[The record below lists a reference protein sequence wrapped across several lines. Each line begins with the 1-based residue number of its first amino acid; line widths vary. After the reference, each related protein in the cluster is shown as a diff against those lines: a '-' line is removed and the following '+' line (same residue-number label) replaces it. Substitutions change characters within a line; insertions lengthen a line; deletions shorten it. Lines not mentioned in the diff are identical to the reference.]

1 MPNRIVLGI
10 DAGGTFTDFVLVEL
24 EPNVRIRIHK
34 TLSTPHAP
42 EEAIIQ
48 GMESL
53 GFGDDQARSALVI
66 VHGSTVATNAALE
79 GKFARTV
86 YISNR
91 GFKDVLSLG
100 RQTRPSLYALEFP
113 PQPEPVPAELCL
125 ETGGRIAADGSI
137 LDDLDASDI
146 EELISSLKELKPD
159 AVAINLLFS
168 FLDESFEKR
177 ITEAIERS
185 IPGLFV
191 SRSSQVLPVYK
202 EYERGIATWLNSA
215 LGPVVSG
222 YVGRLK
228 SALKETPIQ
237 IMQSSGETLLAEAAA
252 KSAVNLLL
260 SGPAGGLNAIKY
272 IGEQIGE
279 ANFISFDMG
288 GTSTDVALI
297 EGRIA
302 TTNEGHI
309 GPYPVGVPMVDMH
322 TIGAGGGSIAYIDRG
337 GILQVG
343 PKSAG
348 AEPGPACYGKGGLV
362 PTVTDANLV
371 LGRLVSDSRLAG
383 DLILKVEL
391 AREVIGPL
399 ATALSMS
406 VEETALGII
415 RIANQHMARALR
427 LISVNRGH
435 DPRDFQLVCFGG
447 AGGLHVCELA
457 ESMLMDKAIVP
468 IHGGVFSALGMVV
481 AKKGRQLSKTIN
493 ILESKAESPFIEQA
507 YCDLEIRSVDE
518 LRSQGITEVE
528 LGEMC
533 IERRADIR
541 YVGQSFTLSV
551 AWQGLKQAF
560 AEFSSLHQQ
569 RYGYQLDAHAEIV
582 NIQITPKVPGEEFS
596 LPKLKASKPC
606 NVSSNT
612 KVYGYADY
620 VRCYERSD
628 LSRGQRLAGPCIVK
642 EYSATTYLGENWC
655 GTIDE
660 FGNICLKRKNGQ
672 DLS

>member
-1 MPNRIVLGI
+1 MPLSNRIVLGI

-24 EPNVRIRIHK
+24 GPQVRIKIHK
-34 TLSTPHAP
+34 TLSTPDAP
-42 EEAIIQ
+42 EKAILR

-53 GFGDDQARSALVI
+53 GFGDEQARSALAI

-113 PQPEPVPAELCL
+113 EQPDPVPPELCL
-125 ETGGRIAADGSI
+125 ETGGRVAADGSI
-137 LDDLDASDI
+137 LEDLTEADLQ
-146 EELISSLKELKPD
+146 ELISSLKSLKPD

-168 FLDESFEKR
+168 FADESFEKR
-177 ITEAIERS
+177 IAEAISAS
-185 IPGLFV
+185 IPELLV
-191 SRSSQVLPVYK
+191 SRSSEVLPVYK
-202 EYERGIATWLNSA
+202 EYERGIATWLNAA

-228 SALKETPIQ
+228 SALQIPIQ
-237 IMQSSGETLLAEAAA
+237 IMQSSGETLSADAAA

-279 ANFISFDMG
+279 HKLISFDMG

-322 TIGAGGGSIAYIDRG
+322 TIGAGGGSIATIDKG

-348 AEPGPACYGKGGLV
+348 ADPGPACYGKGGLM
-362 PTVTDANLV
+362 PTVTDANIV
-371 LGRLVSDSRLAG
+371 LGRLVSESKLAD
-383 DLILKVEL
+383 DLIMNADL
-391 AREVIGPL
+391 AKAAISPL

-406 VEETALGII
+406 IEETALGII

-427 LISVNRGH
+427 LISVNRGY

-447 AGGLHVCELA
+447 AGGLQVCELA

-468 IHGGVFSALGMVV
+468 IHGGVLSALGMVV
-481 AKKGRQLSKTIN
+481 AKKGRQFSKTIN
-493 ILESKAESPFIEQA
+493 VLERKAQLPFIEQA
-507 YCDLEIRSVDE
+507 YRDLETRAVDE
-518 LRSQGITEVE
+518 LRSEDIAEGALAEVN
-528 LGEMC
+528 
-533 IERRADIR
+533 IEWRADIR

-551 AWQGLKQAF
+551 AWQGVKQTF
-560 AEFSSLHQQ
+560 IDFSSLHQQ
-569 RYGYQLDAHAEIV
+569 RYGYQLDAEAEIV
-582 NIQITPKVPGEEFS
+582 NIQIIPKVAGEEFG
-596 LPKLKASKPC
+596 LPKLEASKPC
-606 NVSSNT
+606 NVSTNV
-612 KVYGYADY
+612 KVYGYAGY
-620 VRCYERSD
+620 VCCYERSD
-628 LSRGQRLAGPCIVK
+628 LSTGEQIVGPCIVK

-655 GTIDE
+655 GVIDE
-660 FGNICLKRKNGQ
+660 FGNICLERKK
-672 DLS
+672 

>member
-24 EPNVRIRIHK
+24 EPKVRITIHK
-34 TLSTPHAP
+34 TLSTPDAP
-42 EEAIIQ
+42 EKAIIQ

-79 GKFARTV
+79 GNFARTV

-100 RQTRPSLYALEFP
+100 RQTRPSLYGLEFP
-113 PQPEPVPAELCL
+113 PQREPVPSQLCL
-125 ETGGRIAADGSI
+125 ETGGRVAADGTT
-137 LDDLDASDI
+137 LDELTESDI
-146 EELISSLKELKPD
+146 EELISSLKELKPE
-159 AVAINLLFS
+159 AVAVNLLFS
-168 FLDESFEKR
+168 FLDESFEKK
-177 ITEAIERS
+177 ITDAIASS
-185 IPGLFV
+185 IPSLFV
-191 SRSSQVLPVYK
+191 SRSSEVLPVYK

-228 SALKETPIQ
+228 SALQTPIQ
-237 IMQSSGETLLAEAAA
+237 IMQSSGETLSADRAG

-272 IGEQIGE
+272 IGEQIGYE
-279 ANFISFDMG
+279 NLISFDMG

-302 TTNEGHI
+302 TTSEGQI

-322 TIGAGGGSIAYIDRG
+322 TIGAGGGSIATIDSG

-348 AEPGPACYGKGGLV
+348 AEPGPACYGKGGLL

-371 LGRLVSDSRLAG
+371 LGRLVAESKLAG
-383 DLILKVEL
+383 DLIMNVAL
-391 AREVIGPL
+391 AREAIARL
-399 ATALSMS
+399 ARALNMS

-468 IHGGVFSALGMVV
+468 IHGGVLSALGMVV
-481 AKKGRQLSKTIN
+481 AKKGRQFSKTIN
-493 ILESKAESPFIEQA
+493 ILEQKAELSFIEIA
-507 YCDLEIRSVDE
+507 YSELETRAVSE
-518 LRSQGITEVE
+518 LRSEGITDAE

-541 YVGQSFTLSV
+541 YAGQSFTLSV
-551 AWQGLKQAF
+551 AWQGLKQTF
-560 AEFSSLHQQ
+560 VEFSSLHQQ
-569 RYGYQLDAHAEIV
+569 RYGYQLDAYSEIV
-582 NIQITPKVPGEEFS
+582 NIQIIPKIAGEEFS

-606 NVSSNT
+606 NVSSNV
-612 KVYGYADY
+612 KVYGCGDY
-620 VRCYERSD
+620 VECYERSD
-628 LSRGQRLAGPCIVK
+628 LSAGQQLPGPCIIK
-642 EYSATTYLGENWC
+642 EYSATTYLGEDWR
-655 GTIDE
+655 GFIDE
-660 FGNICLKRKNGQ
+660 FGNICLERKN
-672 DLS
+672 

>member
-1 MPNRIVLGI
+1 LSNRIVLGI

-24 EPNVRIRIHK
+24 GAQVRIKIHK
-34 TLSTPHAP
+34 TLSTPDAP
-42 EEAIIQ
+42 EKAIIR

-53 GFGDDQARSALVI
+53 GFGDDQARSCLVI

-100 RQTRPSLYALEFP
+100 RQTRPSLYALEFSE
-113 PQPEPVPAELCL
+113 QPEPVPPQLCL

-137 LDDLDASDI
+137 LEDLTESDLQ
-146 EELISSLKELKPD
+146 ELISSLKKLKPD

-168 FLDESFEKR
+168 FVDDSFEKR
-177 ITEAIERS
+177 ITEAINAS
-185 IPGLFV
+185 IPELLV
-191 SRSSQVLPVYK
+191 SRSSEVLPVYK
-202 EYERGIATWLNSA
+202 EYERGIATWLNAA

-228 SALKETPIQ
+228 SALQTPIQ
-237 IMQSSGETLLAEAAA
+237 IMQSSGETLSADTAA

-279 ANFISFDMG
+279 KSLISFDMG

-322 TIGAGGGSIAYIDRG
+322 TIGAGGGSIAYIDKG

-348 AEPGPACYGKGGLV
+348 ADPGPACYGKGGLV
-362 PTVTDANLV
+362 PTVTDANIV
-371 LGRLVSDSRLAG
+371 LGRLVSEFKLAD
-383 DLILKVEL
+383 DLIMNVDL
-391 AREVIGPL
+391 AKAAISPL
-399 ATALSMS
+399 AMALSLS
-406 VEETALGII
+406 IEETALGII

-427 LISVNRGH
+427 LISVNRGY

-457 ESMLMDKAIVP
+457 ESMLMDRAIVP
-468 IHGGVFSALGMVV
+468 VHGGVLSALGMVV
-481 AKKGRQLSKTIN
+481 AKKGRQFSKTIN
-493 ILESKAESPFIEQA
+493 ILERKAELQAIEQA
-507 YCDLEIRSVDE
+507 YLDLESKAVDE
-518 LRSQGITEVE
+518 LRAEGIAEAV
-528 LGEMC
+528 LGEAH

-551 AWQGLKQAF
+551 AWQGLKQTF
-560 AEFSSLHQQ
+560 TDFSSLHQQ
-569 RYGYQLDAHAEIV
+569 RYGYQLDADTEIV
-582 NIQITPKVPGEEFS
+582 NIQIIPKVAGEEFG

-606 NVSSNT
+606 NVSSNV
-612 KVYGYADY
+612 KVYGYAGY
-620 VRCYERSD
+620 VYCYERSD
-628 LSRGQRLAGPCIVK
+628 LSRGQQIVGPCIIK

-655 GTIDE
+655 GVIDE
-660 FGNICLKRKNGQ
+660 FGNICLEHKSHQ
-672 DLS
+672 ELS

>member
-1 MPNRIVLGI
+1 MPLPNRNVLGI
-10 DAGGTFTDFVLVEL
+10 DAGGTFTDFVLLEL
-24 EPNVRIRIHK
+24 GPEVRIRIHK
-34 TLSTPHAP
+34 TLSTPDAP
-42 EEAIIQ
+42 EKAIIQ

-53 GFGDDQARSALVI
+53 GFTDDKARSALVI
-66 VHGSTVATNAALE
+66 VHGSTVATNATLE

-113 PQPEPVPAELCL
+113 AQPEPVPSELCL

-137 LDDLDASDI
+137 LEDLTDSDI
-146 EELISSLKELKPD
+146 ETLISSLKELKPE
-159 AVAINLLFS
+159 AVAVNLLFS

-177 ITEAIERS
+177 IADAIAN
-185 IPGLFV
+185 PDLFV
-191 SRSSQVLPVYK
+191 SRSSEVLPVYK
-202 EYERGIATWLNSA
+202 EYERGIATWLNASLA
-215 LGPVVSG
+215 PVVSG

-228 SALKETPIQ
+228 AALQIPIQ
-237 IMQSSGETLLAEAAA
+237 IMQSSGETLSAEAAV

-279 ANFISFDMG
+279 ENFISFDMG

-348 AEPGPACYGKGGLV
+348 AAPGPACYGRGGV
-362 PTVTDANLV
+362 EPTVTDANLV
-371 LGRLVSDSRLAG
+371 LGRLVSESKLAG
-383 DLILKVEL
+383 DLSLNPGL
-391 AREVIGPL
+391 ARGAIEPL
-399 ATALSMS
+399 ATSLRLTI
-406 VEETALGII
+406 EETALGII
-415 RIANQHMARALR
+415 RIANQHMSRALR

-468 IHGGVFSALGMVV
+468 IHGGVLSALGMVV
-481 AKKGRQLSKTIN
+481 AKKGRQFSKTVN
-493 ILESKAESPFIEQA
+493 ISEQKVELPAIEKAFCELELRAI
-507 YCDLEIRSVDE
+507 DE
-518 LRSQGITEVE
+518 LRSEGITEIE
-528 LGEMC
+528 LGEIS

-551 AWQGLKQAF
+551 AWQGLQQTFSKF
-560 AEFSSLHQQ
+560 ASLHQQ
-569 RYGYQLDAHAEIV
+569 RYGYQLDVHTEIV
-582 NIQITPKVPGEEFS
+582 NIQIMPKVSGEEFD
-596 LPKLKASKPC
+596 LPTLKTSKPG
-606 NVSSNT
+606 NVSSNVE
-612 KVYGYADY
+612 VYGYENN
-620 VRCYERSD
+620 VRCYERSN
-628 LSRGQRLAGPCIVK
+628 LSAGQELKGPCIVK
-642 EYSATTYLGENWC
+642 EYSATTYLGEHWC
-655 GTIDE
+655 ATVDE
-660 FGNICLKRKNGQ
+660 FGNICLKRNN
-672 DLS
+672 

>member
-1 MPNRIVLGI
+1 MSNRIVLGI

-24 EPNVRIRIHK
+24 APKVRITIHK

-42 EEAIIQ
+42 EQAILQ

-53 GFGDDQARSALVI
+53 GFGEDQARAALVI

-100 RQTRPSLYALEFP
+100 RQTRPSLYALEFS
-113 PQPEPVPAELCL
+113 PQLEPVPSELCL
-125 ETGGRIAADGSI
+125 ETGGRVAADGST
-137 LDDLDASDI
+137 LEDLTESDI
-146 EELISSLKELKPD
+146 EQLIRSLEELKPE

-177 ITEAIERS
+177 IAEAVTIS
-185 IPGLFV
+185 NPSLFV

-228 SALKETPIQ
+228 SAVQTPIQ
-237 IMQSSGETLLAEAAA
+237 IMQSSGETLSADAAA

-279 ANFISFDMG
+279 KNFISFDMG

-302 TTNEGHI
+302 TTNEGYI

-322 TIGAGGGSIAYIDRG
+322 TIGAGGGSIAYVDRG

-348 AEPGPACYGKGGLV
+348 AEPGPACYGKGGLM

-371 LGRLVSDSRLAG
+371 LGRLVSESRLAG
-383 DLILKVEL
+383 DLILNVEF
-391 AREVIGPL
+391 ARAAIDTL
-399 ATALSMS
+399 ATALTLS

-457 ESMLMDKAIVP
+457 QSMLMDKAIVP
-468 IHGGVFSALGMVV
+468 IHGGVLSALGMVV
-481 AKKGRQLSKTIN
+481 AKKGRQFSKTIN
-493 ILESKAESPFIEQA
+493 IIERKADLSFIEKAYCELESRAI
-507 YCDLEIRSVDE
+507 DE
-518 LRSQGITEVE
+518 LRSEGVTEAE
-528 LGEMC
+528 LDGMC

-551 AWQGLKQAF
+551 AWQGLKQTF
-560 AEFSSLHQQ
+560 AGFSSLHQQ
-569 RYGYQLDAHAEIV
+569 RYGYDLDANTEIV
-582 NIQITPKVPGEEFS
+582 NIQIMPKVTGVEFD
-596 LPKLKASKPC
+596 LPKLEASKHC
-606 NVSSNT
+606 NVSSNV
-612 KVYGYADY
+612 KVYGYAGY
-620 VRCYERSD
+620 VLCYERTH
-628 LSRGQRLAGPCIVK
+628 LSAGQQLRGPCIVK
-642 EYSATTYLGENWC
+642 EYSATTYLSEGWC
-655 GTIDE
+655 GVIDE
-660 FGNICLKRKNGQ
+660 FGNICLGRSNQQ
-672 DLS
+672 DI

>member
-1 MPNRIVLGI
+1 MPDKIILGI
-10 DAGGTFTDFVLVEL
+10 DAGGTFTDFVSVEL
-24 EPNVRIRIHK
+24 EPEVRIRIHK
-34 TLSTPHAP
+34 TLSTPQAP
-42 EEAIIQ
+42 EKAIIQ
-48 GMESL
+48 GMEAL
-53 GFGDDQARSALVI
+53 GLSGDRARSALVI

-113 PQPEPVPAELCL
+113 PQLEPVAEQYCL
-125 ETGGRIAADGSI
+125 ETGGRIAADGSV
-137 LDDLDASDI
+137 LEDLTALDI
-146 EELISSLKELKPD
+146 EQLIDSLKELKPE

-168 FLDESFEKR
+168 FLDEGFEKR
-177 ITEAIERS
+177 IADS
-185 IPGLFV
+185 IAVSLPDLFV

-202 EYERGIATWLNSA
+202 EYERGIATWLNAA

-228 SALKETPIQ
+228 SELKETPIQ
-237 IMQSSGETLLAEAAA
+237 IMQSSGETLSADRAAT
-252 KSAVNLLL
+252 SAVNLLL

-272 IGEQIGE
+272 LGEQKGE
-279 ANFISFDMG
+279 NNFISFDMG

-322 TIGAGGGSIAYIDRG
+322 TIGAGGGSIAYMDSG

-343 PKSAG
+343 PASAG
-348 AEPGPACYGKGGLV
+348 AEPGPACYGRGGLS

-371 LGRLVSDSRLAG
+371 LGRLMHGTKLAG
-383 DLILKVEL
+383 DLTLDVGL
-391 AREVIGPL
+391 AREAIKCL
-399 ATALSMS
+399 ALALSLS
-406 VEETALGII
+406 IENTALGII

-447 AGGLHVCELA
+447 AGGLHVCDLA

-468 IHGGVFSALGMVV
+468 IYGGVLSALGMVV
-481 AKKGRQLSKTIN
+481 ANKGRQFSKTVN
-493 ILESKAESPFIEQA
+493 VLEQEAGLFSIQGAYAE
-507 YCDLEIRSVDE
+507 LEIRAKNE
-518 LRSQGITEVE
+518 LLAEGITDLEMSE
-528 LGEMC
+528 LG

-541 YVGQSFTLSV
+541 YIGQSFTLSV
-551 AWQGLKQAF
+551 AWQGLEKTFAAF
-560 AEFSSLHQQ
+560 SVLHQQ
-569 RYGYQLDAHAEIV
+569 RYGYQLDALAEIV
-582 NIQITPKVPGEEFS
+582 NVQILPKIPRQEFN
-596 LPKLKASKPC
+596 LPKLVEGKSC
-606 NVSSNT
+606 NFYADT
-612 KVYGYADY
+612 KVYGYQER
-620 VRCYERSD
+620 VLCYERRD
-628 LSRGQRLAGPCIVK
+628 LVAGQKLNGPCIVK
-642 EYSATTYLGENWC
+642 EYSATTILSLDWFAI
-655 GTIDE
+655 IDE
-660 FGNICLKRKNGQ
+660 FGNICLEKKSERKKK
-672 DLS
+672 

>member
-1 MPNRIVLGI
+1 MPLPNRNVLGI

-24 EPNVRIRIHK
+24 GSELRVRIHK
-34 TLSTPHAP
+34 TLSTPDAP
-42 EEAIIQ
+42 EKAIIQ

-53 GFGDDQARSALVI
+53 GFADDKARAALVI
-66 VHGSTVATNAALE
+66 VHGSTVATNATLE

-113 PQPEPVPAELCL
+113 AQPEPVPSELCL
-125 ETGGRIAADGSI
+125 ETGGRIAADGST
-137 LDDLDASDI
+137 LEDLTELDI
-146 EELISSLKELKPD
+146 ETLISSLKELKPE
-159 AVAINLLFS
+159 AVAVNLLFS
-168 FLDESFEKR
+168 FLDESFEKK
-177 ITEAIERS
+177 IVDAIA
-185 IPGLFV
+185 IANPDLFV
-191 SRSSQVLPVYK
+191 SRSSEVLPVYK
-202 EYERGIATWLNSA
+202 EYERGIATWLNAS

-228 SALKETPIQ
+228 TALQTPIQ
-237 IMQSSGETLLAEAAA
+237 IMQSSGETVSSEAAA

-279 ANFISFDMG
+279 ENFISFDMG

-348 AEPGPACYGKGGLV
+348 AAPGPACYGRGGAE

-371 LGRLVSDSRLAG
+371 LGRLVSESKLAG
-383 DLILKVEL
+383 DLSLNSGL
-391 AREVIGPL
+391 ARGAIEPL
-399 ATALSMS
+399 ATSLRLTI
-406 VEETALGII
+406 EETALGII
-415 RIANQHMARALR
+415 RIANQHMSRALR

-468 IHGGVFSALGMVV
+468 IHGGVLSALGMVV
-481 AKKGRQLSKTIN
+481 AKKGRQFSKTVN
-493 ILESKAESPFIEQA
+493 ILKQKAKLPAIEKA
-507 YCDLEIRSVDE
+507 FRELELRALDE
-518 LRSQGITEVE
+518 LRSEGITELE
-528 LGEMC
+528 LGEIS

-551 AWQGLKQAF
+551 AWQGLEQTF
-560 AEFSSLHQQ
+560 AKFASLHQQ
-569 RYGYQLDAHAEIV
+569 RYGYQLDAHTEIV
-582 NIQITPKVPGEEFS
+582 NIQIKPKVLGEQFD
-596 LPKLKASKPC
+596 LPTLKISKPC
-606 NVSSNT
+606 NVSSNV
-612 KVYGYADY
+612 KVYGYENNVACY
-620 VRCYERSD
+620 VRSD
-628 LSRGQRLAGPCIVK
+628 LSAGQKLQGPCIVK
-642 EYSATTYLGENWC
+642 EYSATTYLAEHWC
-655 GTIDE
+655 ARVDE
-660 FGNICLKRKNGQ
+660 FGNICLKRKN
-672 DLS
+672 